1 MKKTERINVM
11 MRYINNRAFFTLS
24 ELMVEFDISRSTAL
38 RNVQEIEALG
48 MPLEASVGRDGG
60 FVVHQNTLLPAVRFT
75 TTEVKALFTAFMASQ
90 NLQLPYLTSRQ
101 SLTEKLLGLIPQTEQ
116 DSLLDLNALL
126 VFEGTNAQATGLLEL
141 FDLPAPMLEQ
151 LIALALNSR
160 QIMVTHAG
168 KTEQWYLLKLYRS
181 AEQWLMAGINGTTA
195 QQQILPVADLTSV
208 AAVAESAQWSPAQ
221 VRRLKQRAQPA
232 VRLAA
237 TLGPAAI
244 AQFRQYHPVGT
255 QLAYL
260 DSFQHQA
267 TLTVTQYQSAE
278 TLVNWLLFLGPA
290 CSLTAAEPQLMQA
303 LRERIGALT
312 KPIKPES

>member
-24 ELMVEFDISRSTAL
+24 ELMAEFGISRSTAL
-38 RNVQEIEALG
+38 RDVQEIEALG
-48 MPLEASVGRDGG
+48 MPLEASAGRDGG

-126 VFEGTNAQATGLLEL
+126 VFEGTNPQATGLLEL

-168 KTEQWYLLKLYRS
+168 KTAQWYLLKLYRS

-208 AAVAESAQWSPAQ
+208 AAVPASVQWTLAQ
-221 VRRLKQRAQPA
+221 VRRLKQRAKPA
-232 VRLAA
+232 VHLAA
-237 TLGPAAI
+237 TLGPSAI
-244 AQFRQYHPVGT
+244 AQFRQYHPVGS

-260 DSFQHQA
+260 DPFQHQA
-267 TLTVTQYQSAE
+267 KLTVTQYQSAE
-278 TLVNWLLFLGPA
+278 MLVNWLLFLGPA
-290 CSLTAAEPQLMQA
+290 CTLTAAEPQIIQA
-303 LRERIGALT
+303 LHERIGALT
-312 KPIKPES
+312 KPIKP